1 MDIEVRAVDPHDDAA
16 LAAAHE
22 VQAAALAHDV
32 PDLPVPC
39 PVRYA
44 GLLRHPTRAH
54 TWLRWLATLDGEPA
68 GSLDLSLPMLEDTGN
83 ADVELSVAPAHR
95 RRGVGRALY
104 AQAVAAMRE
113 RGRVRMI
120 APVVRTLPGG
130 PPRDESGVAFAEA
143 MGAKEALGEVRR
155 RLDLSTVDLDALTAP
170 EASGYSVVRWRDRVS
185 DEYLVDLER
194 LDGRMVTD
202 APMGD
207 LVYEPPRIDVDRRRE
222 DQEVRLKRGERSYHT
237 GIRHDATGRL
247 VAWTALALEQTVP
260 DHAWQHITI
269 VEQAHRGRRLGLRV
283 KVANLRY
290 LAAHEPAVRMIDTW
304 NAGSNAH
311 MIAINE
317 AVGFRPVDAWGMWQ
331 QEL

>member
-1 MDIEVRAVDPHDDAA
+1 MDIAVRAVDPHDDAA

-22 VQAAALAHDV
+22 VQATALAHDV
-32 PDLPVPC
+32 PDLPAPC

-44 GLLRHPTRAH
+44 GLLRHQTRAH
-54 TWLRWLATLDGEPA
+54 TWLRWLATIDGTPA
-68 GSLDLSLPMLEDTGN
+68 GVLDLTLPMLEDTAN
-83 ADVELSVAPAHR
+83 ADVELAVVPAHR

-104 AQAVAAMRE
+104 CQAVAALRD
-113 RGRVRMI
+113 RDRLRMI

-130 PPRDESGVAFAEA
+130 PTREEAGIGFAEA
-143 MGAKEALGEVRR
+143 MGAKEALSEVRR
-155 RLDLSTVDLDALTAP
+155 RLDLATVDLSGIAVREAP
-170 EASGYSVVRWRDRVS
+170 GYSVVLWRDRAP

-194 LDGRMVTD
+194 LSGRMVTD
-202 APMGD
+202 APVGD
-207 LVYEPPRIDVDRRRE
+207 LVYEVPQVDVRRRRE
-222 DQEVRLKRGERSYHT
+222 DQQARLDRGERSYHA

-269 VEQAHRGRRLGLRV
+269 VDPAHRGHRLGLRV
-283 KVANLRY
+283 KLANLRF

-304 NAGSNAH
+304 NAASNTH

-317 AVGFRPVDAWGMWQ
+317 AIGFRPVDAWGMWQ
-331 QEL
+331 HEI